1 MINKC
6 LLVDLIRLFVFIL
19 QTYRF
24 SESEVTPAANYSTH
38 PSEVPWNHS
47 NQLVNQLFLKHL
59 WTTLTASA
67 IVQGSI
73 LMNSSFPHPQ
83 KSLHPSLVFFGLH
96 VSSTWN
102 NPRMIICP
110 HSLECVLVMFST
122 QDKDP
127 NFVCVLTRFIR
138 L

>member
-1 MINKC
+1 MINKH
-6 LLVDLIRLFVFIL
+6 LLVDLIRLFIFIL

-38 PSEVPWNHS
+38 SSEVPWNHS

-73 LMNSSFPHPQ
+73 LMNSSFPYPQ
-83 KSLHPSLVFFGLH
+83 KGLPLYNLRGLSYLEKWRKVAKVGRQGSMSLIIFLVNLFFLQFY
-96 VSSTWN
+96 
-102 NPRMIICP
+102 RDIIDI
-110 HSLECVLVMFST
+110 VL
-122 QDKDP
+122 
-127 NFVCVLTRFIR
+127 I
-138 L
+138 